1 MFVEGGDGFIATE
14 LFEGASIFNPAVA
27 KHLSRN
33 QAMAKLEKLRHHP
46 ALNLEGEDN
55 IVDELK
61 HRWST
66 YRQKVA
72 VAHSKFE
79 YNKDHSAILSWHYQQ
94 YLNLDAELA
103 EDSRRNKSC
112 RYCGCRSNQC
122 NCNSSLRY
130 Y

>member
-55 IVDELK
+55 IVDKLK
-61 HRWST
+61 HGWSI

-79 YNKDHSAILSWHYQQ
+79 YNKDHSAIL
-94 YLNLDAELA
+94 LA
-103 EDSRRNKSC
+103 LPAVSQS
-112 RYCGCRSNQC
+112 
-122 NCNSSLRY
+122 
-130 Y
+130 